1 MKRPDFRCLD
11 TESIIKIALWKFR
24 AQRREQFI
32 HVGGRGMVVHQM
44 GERSL
49 LLPNGS
55 MVKIN
60 TCDADSTTQ
69 VEENEHLHAVVRPP
83 QLRDTVSRAFVENSR
98 HRRGVTDGAD

>member
-1 MKRPDFRCLD
+1 MARSDFRCLD

-32 HVGGRGMVVHQM
+32 HVGGRGMMVHQL

-49 LLPNGS
+49 VLPNGS
-55 MVKIN
+55 TVKIT

-69 VEENEHLHAVVRPP
+69 VEESEHLHAVVRPP
-83 QLRDTVSRAFVENSR
+83 QLRGMVSRAFVENSR
-98 HRRGVTDGAD
+98 HRRGVADGAE